1 MPHKIDEQALLL
13 DIRSLDVD
21 LKSPKETLPVLEGIT
36 LSVRPGEVVG
46 IVGESGCGKS
56 ILSLSVLGL
65 LPGNMSIRSGEIWVE
80 ASPVHQL
87 GKEQIRRIRGRKV
100 AMIFQDPMTSLNPS
114 LTIGQ
119 QLIEGIRLHLEYSK
133 TEAKAHAIRLLHK
146 VGLSRPETLLG
157 EYPHQLSGGMRQ
169 RVMIAMALSC
179 NPDLIIADEPTTAL
193 DVTIQAQILDLL
205 KQISEEEGT
214 AILLVSH
221 DLGVILEMC
230 DRVAV
235 MYAGQIVEEGPVD
248 DIFTG
253 PKHPYTIGLMSS
265 VPSPGKKN
273 QRLFS
278 IKGTVPSLRE
288 RRGGCRF
295 STRCAHATRECFEG
309 TPVLKQVSGAH
320 SARCF
325 LLEERGAEADAVS

>member
-1 MPHKIDEQALLL
+1 MPHKIDEQPLLL

-21 LKSPKETLPVLEGIT
+21 LKSSNEILPVLEGIN
-36 LSVRPGEVVG
+36 LSVRPGEIVG

-56 ILSLSVLGL
+56 VLSLSVLGL
-65 LPGNMSIRSGEIWVE
+65 LPGNMNIRRGEIWVQS
-80 ASPVHQL
+80 SPVHEL
-87 GKEQIRRIRGRKV
+87 GREQIRQIRGRKV

-133 TEAKAHAIRLLHK
+133 NEAKAHAIRLLHK
-146 VGLSRPETLLG
+146 VGLSRPEALLG
-157 EYPHQLSGGMRQ
+157 QYPHQLSGGMRQ

-205 KQISEEEGT
+205 RHISEEEGT

-235 MYAGQIVEEGPVD
+235 MYAGQIVEEGPVH
-248 DIFTG
+248 DIFAE
-253 PKHPYTIGLMSS
+253 PKHPYTVGLMSS

-295 STRCAHATRECFEG
+295 STRCAHASRACFEG
-309 TPVLKQVSGAH
+309 VPVLKQVSGRH

-325 LLEERGAEADAVS
+325 LLEEKGADADAVC